1 MVCPSCG
8 SNKIEYDHSNGTTFC
23 VECGAVSEENAI
35 VSEVTFGESA
45 SGAAILQGTL
55 VSSDSGRINV
65 SGHYGKRNALQS
77 RERTLTNGKKA
88 IQQLGSALRMPER
101 YQEAAQRYFNLAV
114 NCNFNKGRPT
124 ANVAA
129 VCLYIVCRQE
139 KSGFMLMDF
148 SELMETNVFLL
159 GITFAKLVREL
170 NLVVPMV
177 DPSLYITRF
186 AMMLEFG
193 DKTQRVVTDALRLV
207 QRMDRDWIQTGR
219 RPAGICGAC
228 LLIAAR
234 MHNFRRTYSEVIRVV
249 KVASV
254 TIRERLKEFKHTPT
268 GGLSL
273 TDFRAVWLEESAD
286 PPAFARN
293 RKRDRRGSLDGTAK
307 LPHKEPR
314 VDDPEALASGH
325 HPTPPDSMPEKSRDH
340 IAAAIDEEADPY
352 GWADLTP
359 QLNAT
364 DQRLVDEINKYIT
377 NERVKLFTKQIQEQE
392 FSEDISTW
400 EDFDDDEIML
410 AILTEPEVAHK
421 SEVWTRNNAD
431 YLQEQE
437 IKAKIQAS
445 RGRSAPVTRK
455 KRNKPGASKFGA
467 SGGPGTS
474 ASAVEAAKNLLT
486 AKKLSKKI
494 NYAVLENLFE
504 PQSPSTAAS
513 SPHPLTPAMADDMSL
528 LAHKVKATEASD
540 APKEGDDGRDED
552 VEDEEEEEYD
562 EEVDE
567 ELVHPIADDPYG
579 DAYDDFN
586 EYD

>member
-35 VSEVTFGESA
+35 VSEVTFGESS

-77 RERTLTNGKKA
+77 RERTLTNGKRA
-88 IQQLGSALRMPER
+88 IHMLGSALKMPER

-124 ANVAA
+124 LNVAA

-273 TDFRAVWLEESAD
+273 TDFRTVWLEESTD

-293 RKRDRRGSLDGTAK
+293 RKRDRRGSFDGNIK

-314 VDDPEALASGH
+314 LDGPEALTDGH
-325 HPTPPDSMPEKSRDH
+325 HPTPPDSLPEKSSDRTSVPRNAT
-340 IAAAIDEEADPY
+340 AAMDEDVDPY
-352 GWADLTP
+352 GWHELTP

-364 DQRLVDEINKYIT
+364 DQLLVDEINKYIT
-377 NERVKLFTKQIQEQE
+377 NERVKLFTQQIQNQE

-421 SEVWTRNNAD
+421 TEVWTRNNAD

-445 RGRSAPVTRK
+445 RGRSAPSTRK
-455 KRNKPGASKFGA
+455 KRNKPGASKGGA
-467 SGGPGTS
+467 GGGPGTS

-504 PQSPSTAAS
+504 PQSPSTVAS
-513 SPHPLTPAMADDMSL
+513 SPHPLTPAMADDISS
-528 LAHKVKATEASD
+528 LAHKAKATEASD
-540 APKEGDDGRDED
+540 APNDDGDGGGEED
-552 VEDEEEEEYD
+552 VGEEEYD
-562 EEVDE
+562 D
-567 ELVHPIADDPYG
+567 LVHPMADDLYG